1 MNEWMTEWMNDR
13 MNEWMNEW
21 MTEWMNE
28 WMNETECMDKKNK
41 SYHVAQSDP
50 SVWNAILY
58 TSLLCPSYG
67 KIQTKTTFA
76 KKLAEILTICKI
88 ML

>member
-1 MNEWMTEWMNDR
+1 
-13 MNEWMNEW
+13 
-21 MTEWMNE
+21 
-28 WMNETECMDKKNK
+28 MDKKNK